1 MAVYGFCRFVSI
13 TGSVVSPSVLV
24 VVVVVVC
31 QFSFGL
37 LPVLVN
43 GFAVRSFGFGSSP
56 FFVNFSSALGIGV
69 SLTYFVNFG
78 AAGDYYF
85 PIYIKKYIPIRD
97 NGKWW
102 WRENVGNGEVSFDK
116 AIDKGGRIWYNQSAS
131 EEFGEFRRANDL
143 SKNRL
148 IAPSLKVAEHTS
160 RRWGLLY

>member
-1 MAVYGFCRFVSI
+1 MPF
-13 TGSVVSPSVLV
+13 
-24 VVVVVVC
+24 
-31 QFSFGL
+31 
-37 LPVLVN
+37 PVNV
-43 GFAVRSFGFGSSP
+43 FAARPVGFGSSP

-78 AAGDYYF
+78 AAADYYF

-102 WRENVGNGEVSFDK
+102 WRNPFLNKGASCQQVKSGRWRENVGNGGVSFDK
-116 AIDKGGRIWYNQSAS
+116 AIDKGGRIWFNNGVSG
-131 EEFGEFRRANDL
+131 EFGEFRRADNL